1 MDIKELLNTIY
12 KSGIKG
18 LYLGTS
24 ADFATMNNKTDA
36 IIAANNV
43 ATSEIKTKNETLLEK
58 QIIQDS
64 QMKEIENKE
73 KLLLTRARMLQ
84 ISQDRN
90 SYKTKV
96 IYTLLAILIVIFII
110 NLFIWSLKKSN
121 GNVK

>member
-1 MDIKELLNTIY
+1 MSTYSDITDLAN
-12 KSGIKG
+12 
-18 LYLGTS
+18 
-24 ADFATMNNKTDA
+24 ADFTIMTNKTKTIIDNNDA
-36 IIAANNV
+36 
-43 ATSEIKTKNETLLEK
+43 ATTEINTKNKTLLQK
-58 QIIQDS
+58 QQIQDS

-110 NLFIWSLKKSN
+110 NLFIWSLKKSSM
-121 GNVK
+121 NVK

>member
-1 MDIKELLNTIY
+1 MSTYSDITDLAN
-12 KSGIKG
+12 
-18 LYLGTS
+18 
-24 ADFATMNNKTDA
+24 ADFSIMNNKTQTIVDSNN
-36 IIAANNV
+36 AA
-43 ATSEIKTKNETLLEK
+43 TIEINTKNRTLIEK
-58 QIIQDS
+58 QQIQDS

>member
-1 MDIKELLNTIY
+1 MSTNSVINDLAKADTTTRDNTTETI
-12 KSGIKG
+12 I
-18 LYLGTS
+18 TS
-24 ADFATMNNKTDA
+24 NKAATT
-36 IIAANNV
+36 
-43 ATSEIKTKNETLLEK
+43 EINTKNRTLHEK
-58 QIIQDS
+58 QQIQDS

-121 GNVK
+121 VNVK

>member
-1 MDIKELLNTIY
+1 MSTYSDINALANADTRTMTNKTNTII
-12 KSGIKG
+12 S
-18 LYLGTS
+18 S
-24 ADFATMNNKTDA
+24 NEAATT
-36 IIAANNV
+36 
-43 ATSEIKTKNETLLEK
+43 EIKTKNNTLLEK
-58 QIIQDS
+58 QQIQDS

-73 KLLLTRARMLQ
+73 KLLITRARMLQ

>member
-1 MDIKELLNTIY
+1 MSDLTAF
-12 KSGIKG
+12 
-18 LYLGTS
+18 TS
-24 ADFATMNNKTDA
+24 ADFATMNNKTNT
-36 IIAANNV
+36 IIATNNA
-43 ATSEIKTKNETLLEK
+43 ATTEIKSKNDTLLEK

-90 SYKTKV
+90 SYKTKI

-121 GNVK
+121 VNVK

>member
-1 MDIKELLNTIY
+1 MTNFTAADITSLQNADTRTMTNALETI
-12 KSGIKG
+12 S
-18 LYLGTS
+18 TS
-24 ADFATMNNKTDA
+24 NNK
-36 IIAANNV
+36 AND
-43 ATSEIKTKNETLLEK
+43 EINNKNITLLEK
-58 QIIQDS
+58 QQIQYS

-110 NLFIWSLKKSN
+110 NLFIWSLKKSSM
-121 GNVK
+121 NVK

>member
-1 MDIKELLNTIY
+1 MSTNSVIKDLRTSDSNT
-12 KSGIKG
+12 
-18 LYLGTS
+18 TT
-24 ADFATMNNKTDA
+24 ATTET
-36 IIAANNV
+36 IINANNT
-43 ATSEIKTKNETLLEK
+43 ATTEIDTKNITLEEK
-58 QIIQDS
+58 QKIQEN
-64 QMKEIENKE
+64 QMKEIENKAR
-73 KLLLTRARMLQ
+73 LLLTRSRMLQ

>member
-1 MDIKELLNTIY
+1 MSTNSVINALADADTKTMTNTTNTIIN
-12 KSGIKG
+12 SNE
-18 LYLGTS
+18 
-24 ADFATMNNKTDA
+24 AATT
-36 IIAANNV
+36 
-43 ATSEIKTKNETLLEK
+43 EINTKNRTLLEK
-58 QIIQDS
+58 QQIQDS

>member
-1 MDIKELLNTIY
+1 MSTYSDITALAN
-12 KSGIKG
+12 
-18 LYLGTS
+18 
-24 ADFATMNNKTDA
+24 ADFTTMKNKTTDITTSNDA
-36 IIAANNV
+36 
-43 ATSEIKTKNETLLEK
+43 ATTEIDTKNKTLIEK
-58 QIIQDS
+58 QQIQDS
-64 QMKEIENKE
+64 QMKEIVNKE

>member
-1 MDIKELLNTIY
+1 MTNYTAADIVSLANADTKTMTNKTNTIM
-12 KSGIKG
+12 S
-18 LYLGTS
+18 S
-24 ADFATMNNKTDA
+24 NDAATT
-36 IIAANNV
+36 
-43 ATSEIKTKNETLLEK
+43 EINTKNRTLLEK
-58 QIIQDS
+58 QQIQDS

-90 SYKTKV
+90 SYKTKI

-121 GNVK
+121 VNVK

>member
-1 MDIKELLNTIY
+1 MPSSFSDITALANADATTMNAATNTIIASN
-12 KSGIKG
+12 KN
-18 LYLGTS
+18 
-24 ADFATMNNKTDA
+24 ATT
-36 IIAANNV
+36 
-43 ATSEIKTKNETLLEK
+43 EINSKNQTLLQK
-58 QIIQDS
+58 QQIQDS

-110 NLFIWSLKKSN
+110 NLFVWSLKKSSV
-121 GNVK
+121 NVK

>member
-1 MDIKELLNTIY
+1 MSTYSDITDLAN
-12 KSGIKG
+12 
-18 LYLGTS
+18 
-24 ADFATMNNKTDA
+24 ADFSIMNNKTQTIVDSNNDA
-36 IIAANNV
+36 TI
-43 ATSEIKTKNETLLEK
+43 EINTKNRTLIEK
-58 QIIQDS
+58 QQIQDS

>member
-1 MDIKELLNTIY
+1 MTNYTAADIVSLAN
-12 KSGIKG
+12 
-18 LYLGTS
+18 
-24 ADFATMNNKTDA
+24 ADSITMKNKTTT
-36 IIAANNV
+36 IETSNNAA
-43 ATSEIKTKNETLLEK
+43 TKEIETKNNTLIQK
-58 QIIQDS
+58 QQIQDS

-90 SYKTKV
+90 SYKTKI

-121 GNVK
+121 VNVK

>member
-1 MDIKELLNTIY
+1 MSTYSDITDLAN
-12 KSGIKG
+12 
-18 LYLGTS
+18 
-24 ADFATMNNKTDA
+24 ADFTIMNNKTDA
-36 IIAANNV
+36 IIAANNA
-43 ATSEIKTKNETLLEK
+43 ATTEIDTKNKTLIEK
-58 QIIQDS
+58 QQIQDS

>member
-1 MDIKELLNTIY
+1 MSTYSDITDLAN
-12 KSGIKG
+12 
-18 LYLGTS
+18 
-24 ADFATMNNKTDA
+24 ADFTIMTNKTKTIIDNNDA
-36 IIAANNV
+36 
-43 ATSEIKTKNETLLEK
+43 ATTEINTKNKTLLQK
-58 QIIQDS
+58 QQIQDS

>member
-1 MDIKELLNTIY
+1 MSTYSDITDLAN
-12 KSGIKG
+12 
-18 LYLGTS
+18 
-24 ADFATMNNKTDA
+24 ADFTIMTNKTKTIIDNNDA
-36 IIAANNV
+36 
-43 ATSEIKTKNETLLEK
+43 ATTEINTKNKTLLQK
-58 QIIQDS
+58 QQIQDS

-90 SYKTKV
+90 SYKTKI

>member
-1 MDIKELLNTIY
+1 MSTYSDITDLAN
-12 KSGIKG
+12 
-18 LYLGTS
+18 
-24 ADFATMNNKTDA
+24 ADFTTMNNKTET
-36 IIAANNV
+36 IINSNNAA
-43 ATSEIKTKNETLLEK
+43 TKEIETKNYTLIQK
-58 QIIQDS
+58 QQIQDS